1 LLQDDDGSYDYP
13 VLNEEECGRTT
24 SVIGWCPL
32 ENVLKIRKIGMTK
45 ELS

>member
-1 LLQDDDGSYDYP
+1 MMMA
-13 VLNEEECGRTT
+13 VILNKEECGRTT

-45 ELS
+45 DLSQFYHK